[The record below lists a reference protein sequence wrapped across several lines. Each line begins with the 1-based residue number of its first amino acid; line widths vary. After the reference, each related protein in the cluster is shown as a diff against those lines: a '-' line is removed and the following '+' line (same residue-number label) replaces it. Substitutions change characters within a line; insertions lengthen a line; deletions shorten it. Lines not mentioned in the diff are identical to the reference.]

1 MSTHALKIREQS
13 GQSLQW
19 LLSGSEALQLFSGYC
34 RCHIASNNILSDKY
48 HRKFSRTNDATQDS
62 EETATAFTV
71 SQTSHNSRKKL

>member
-34 RCHIASNNILSDKY
+34 RCHIASNILSDKY

-71 SQTSHNSRKKL
+71 NPTSHNSRTKL

>member
-34 RCHIASNNILSDKY
+34 RCHIASNIVEYKVISTTESFREQMMLHKILKRLQQPS
-48 HRKFSRTNDATQDS
+48 
-62 EETATAFTV
+62 
-71 SQTSHNSRKKL
+71 L